1 MLDISQEGR
10 NKMTTITTT
19 YEATAGDFVEKAL
32 EATVEFVWA
41 TMWKPWNALLE
52 TKFAFIGYLGYISI
66 ALVGFTASLVYYA
79 YTKVKALVIR

>member
-1 MLDISQEGR
+1 
-10 NKMTTITTT
+10 MTTITTT

-32 EATVEFVWA
+32 EATLEFVWA

-52 TKFAFIGYLGYISI
+52 TKFAFVGYIGYL
-66 ALVGFTASLVYYA
+66 AVLLVGATASLAYCG